1 METKVNEIA
10 ISYSGSIKTKLLPKI
25 SSSRDAATLLFE
37 HWDKNNIEFYESL
50 SLIHI

>member
-25 SSSRDAATLLFE
+25 SSSRDAANLLFE
-37 HWDKNNIEFYESL
+37 HWDKHNIELFENF
-50 SLIHI
+50 